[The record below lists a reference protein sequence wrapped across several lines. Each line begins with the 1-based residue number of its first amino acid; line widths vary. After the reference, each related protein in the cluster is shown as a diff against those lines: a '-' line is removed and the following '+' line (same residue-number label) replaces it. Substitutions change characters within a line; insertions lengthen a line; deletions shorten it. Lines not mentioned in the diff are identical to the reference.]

1 MRKVCV
7 FILFLC
13 LIFCNWQLAIAE
25 SNNNLLQDELEVVHD
40 QLKEANEKSL
50 TLEEKLHQLNKE
62 LDTAKTTI
70 EDLKSDEYMLVYAGK
85 FKITYYCDE
94 RRKHICGGN
103 GVTASGKPTEIDWT
117 AAADW
122 DVLPKGS
129 LIYIDGIGFRE
140 VQDVGSAV
148 NNKHIDVLVK
158 EHQEALNLGVDREDV
173 WIVIK
178 KNT

>member
-1 MRKVCV
+1 MRKLLIS
-7 FILFLC
+7 ILFVC

-25 SNNNLLQDELEVVHD
+25 SNNNILQDELEVVHD
-40 QLKEANEKSL
+40 QLREATEQFL

-62 LDTAKTTI
+62 LDTANTTI
-70 EDLKSDEYMLVYAGK
+70 SDLKSDEYMLVYAGE

-103 GVTASGKPTEIDWT
+103 GVTASGKPTEIGWT
-117 AAADW
+117 VAADW
-122 DVLPKGS
+122 NVLTKGS

-140 VQDVGSAV
+140 VQDVGGAV

-173 WIVIK
+173 WIVVK

>member
-1 MRKVCV
+1 MRKLCIAIFIV
-7 FILFLC
+7 ILFTC
-13 LIFCNWQLAIAE
+13 LVFCNWQLAVAE
-25 SNNNLLQDELEVVHD
+25 SELETVSG
-40 QLKEANEKSL
+40 QLLEKTEIAL
-50 TLEEKLHQLNKE
+50 TLEEKLHQLNNE
-62 LDTAKTTI
+62 LDVANTTI
-70 EDLKSDEYMLVYAGK
+70 SDLKSEEYMLIYAGE

-103 GVTASGKPTEIDWT
+103 GVTASGKSTEIGWT

-122 DVLPKGS
+122 DVLPSGS

-178 KNT
+178 KS

>member
-1 MRKVCV
+1 MV
-7 FILFLC
+7 
-13 LIFCNWQLAIAE
+13 FCNWQLAVAE
-25 SNNNLLQDELEVVHD
+25 SELETVSG
-40 QLKEANEKSL
+40 QLLEKTEIAL
-50 TLEEKLHQLNKE
+50 TLEEKLHQLNNE
-62 LDTAKTTI
+62 LDVTNTTI
-70 EDLKSDEYMLVYAGK
+70 SDLKSEEYMLIYAGE

-103 GVTASGKPTEIDWT
+103 GVTASGKSTEIGWT

-122 DVLPKGS
+122 DVLPSGS

-178 KNT
+178 KS